1 MGLAEPHLGSLAM
14 VAPLLEEPYTMVVEA
29 SPCLHTHTHTDTHTT
44 VRAMQSPIEG
54 IEPL

>member
-29 SPCLHTHTHTDTHTT
+29 SPCLHTHTHIHTNH
-44 VRAMQSPIEG
+44 SPRDA
-54 IEPL
+54 EPD